1 MLEPGWVSENRNR
14 FEVFHVHF
22 GFDAIA
28 AEDLREVVGE
38 LKRHHKPLVYT
49 VHDLRNPHHPERTA
63 HDEQQDVLVA
73 AANTLIT
80 LTPGAARAVAERW
93 GRKRWSCLIPMC
105 WTVPVS
111 GGLGRGAVR
120 SSWPCTPRA
129 FAPIWTR

>member
-1 MLEPGWVSENRNR
+1 M
-14 FEVFHVHF
+14 HF

-28 AEDLREVVGE
+28 PEDLREVVGE
-38 LKRHHKPLVYT
+38 LKRHNKPLVYT

-80 LTPGAARAVAERW
+80 LTPGAARAVAN
-93 GRKRWSCLIPMC
+93 GGAGKRWSCLIRTC
-105 WTVPVS
+105 WTVPGS

-120 SSWPCTPRA
+120 SSWLCTPRA
-129 FAPIWTR
+129 FAPTWTR